1 MSPLTRQQKIDF
13 DNATTCQNCKNL
25 FRPNSNHKFRHH
37 NHTTGCFLG
46 AVCNNCNLQLK
57 YGKRKLPDT
66 EKDQEFFI
74 PVIAHNMKGYDSHLI
89 LKGYEKRYSD
99 SSFRV
104 IPSNT
109 EKFIAFVIGKLRFFD
124 SLQFLMASLDKL
136 VGTLS
141 ADAFKFTTKFY
152 SALTETDITD
162 DDYRRTQEAWTTFDC
177 ETMQD
182 YHDVLLLVDV
192 FENFREMCLKN

>member
-1 MSPLTRQQKIDF
+1 
-13 DNATTCQNCKNL
+13 
-25 FRPNSNHKFRHH
+25 
-37 NHTTGCFLG
+37 
-46 AVCNNCNLQLK
+46 
-57 YGKRKLPDT
+57 
-66 EKDQEFFI
+66 
-74 PVIAHNMKGYDSHLI
+74 MKGYDSHLI

-162 DDYRRTQEAWTTFDC
+162 DDYRRTQKAWTTFDC